1 MLSHDVVKSIN
12 PVLGLHVGE
21 QVGGEEEVLGG
32 DLVPPPVPL
41 LDRAQQAGAGHLPVT
56 LVLGRQLG
64 RGRGRGR
71 AQHRGRVVEVVQRR
85 PLGELVEVAV
95 VAEALLGDES
105 VDGLHL
111 VHLRPAHWAGTRPQH
126 LLGVEAGLDMEG
138 GKSMT
143 LELVVL

>member
-56 LVLGRQLG
+56 LVLGRQPG
-64 RGRGRGR
+64 QGR

-138 GKSMT
+138 CKSMT

>member
-1 MLSHDVVKSIN
+1 MLSNDVVKSIN

-64 RGRGRGR
+64 
-71 AQHRGRVVEVVQRR
+71 QHRGRVVEVVQRR

-105 VDGLHL
+105 VDSLHL

-138 GKSMT
+138 CKSMT